1 MNPAI
6 VLSTYTM
13 GLGVIRSLG
22 SMGVPV
28 VAVQY
33 DDRDM
38 GFASTY
44 VRERI
49 RAPHPE
55 TDEDRFIELL
65 MDRAPRDSRGLLIP
79 ASDATLAA
87 VSRHKERLDERY
99 IVAATEW
106 PITRLF
112 IEKRHTYELAEEIGV
127 PAPKTVVPRSTEDA
141 ERYARAALYP
151 CLVKPSQGHLYKARF
166 GTKMTR
172 VDNRDQ
178 LLRAYDEAE
187 AAGLEVLLQEIVP
200 GPDSNG
206 ANYNSYVWDGQPLVE
221 FTARKVR
228 GSPPMFGSPRV
239 ARSERIPEVM
249 EPGRAILRAMGFYG
263 FSCTEFKQDIRDG
276 VWKLM
281 EVNGRHNLSS
291 LLAVRCGVNFPWLQ
305 YRHLVEGELPAADGF
320 ETGIYWIDLVRDL
333 GCNIRDAGKEP
344 YRLADY
350 LLPYRRPHV
359 FAIWDR
365 RDPKPF
371 MIRCANLA
379 RSAGSSVFRTAAN
392 RYRRSAAIPPDAA
405 KRSTRA
411 TYSAPAR
418 SQL

>member
-1 MNPAI
+1 MKPAV

-55 TDEDRFIELL
+55 TDEEAFIELL
-65 MDRAPRDSRGLLIP
+65 IDRAPRERAPLIP
-79 ASDATLAA
+79 ASDAALAA
-87 VSRHKERLDERY
+87 VSRNKERLDQRY
-99 IVAATEW
+99 VVAATEW
-106 PITRLF
+106 SITRRF
-112 IEKRHTYELAEEIGV
+112 IEKRHTYALAQEIGV
-127 PAPKTVVPRSTEDA
+127 PAPKTVVPRSIEDA

-172 VDNRDQ
+172 VNDLDQ
-178 LLRAYDEAE
+178 LLRAYREAE
-187 AAGLEVLLQEIVP
+187 DAELHVLLQEIVP

-206 ANYNSYVWDGQPLVE
+206 ANYNSYVWGEQPLVE
-221 FTARKVR
+221 FTARKIR
-228 GSPPMFGSPRV
+228 GSPPAFGSPRV
-239 ARSERIPEVM
+239 ARSESIPAVI

-263 FSCTEFKQDIRDG
+263 FSCTEFKQDARDG

-291 LLAVRCGVNFPWLQ
+291 LLAVRCGVNFPYLQ
-305 YRHLVEGELPAADGF
+305 YRHLVEGELPAAHGF
-320 ETGIYWIDLVRDL
+320 ETGVYWIDLIRDMA
-333 GCNIRDAGKEP
+333 CNIKDSRVEP

-350 LLPYRRPHV
+350 VLPYRKPHV

-365 RDPKPF
+365 HDPKPF
-371 MIRCANLA
+371 VVRCANLA
-379 RSAGSSVFRTAAN
+379 RSAASSVFRATAN
-392 RYRRSAAIPPDAA
+392 RYPRSEATSAESA
-405 KRSTRA
+405 KLSTRA
-411 TYSAPAR
+411 TYSEPTR